1 MHSTLTLPRN
11 GNEEAV
17 HCNEKGKEA
26 SVEINNQLCDEV
38 KCEKNVVQVF
48 LNSVFCFPSNTGQ
61 NVPNK
66 NHIFVCVLDFSVYES

>member
-11 GNEEAV
+11 GNEEMV

-26 SVEINNQLCDEV
+26 SIQINNQLCDEV

-48 LNSVFCFPSNTGQ
+48 MNSMFWFSSTTGQ

-66 NHIFVCVLDFSVYES
+66 IHISICVLDSYIYES